1 MAAKNKPNELY
12 ITRVYNAPVKLVW
25 EAFTDPKHSAH
36 WWGPRGFSITSH
48 HKELRPG
55 GTWKYTMHGPD
66 GTDYPNIATYH
77 EVEPCARLVYD
88 HGATETTPPLF
99 RVTVNFSEKNGRT
112 TMDMTMALATPEAAK
127 EIKKFVKMAGG
138 NSTWDRFAEYLDK
151 QTVGKDRFVINR
163 CFVAPIDKLFQ
174 MWTDPEHVAKWLPP
188 VGFKMNFLR
197 ADIRPGASSFY
208 SMTSDDGA
216 MTMYGRCHY
225 IEIKSPDRIV
235 YTQEF
240 TDQKENVSRH
250 PGAPTWPASMLTTIT
265 LVAENASETRVT
277 VEWEPHGP
285 ATAEEI
291 ACFVKERGGMTMGW
305 TGSFNKLDELLG
317 TEGF

>member
-36 WWGPRGFSITSH
+36 WWGPRGFTITSY

-66 GTDYPNIATYH
+66 GTDYPNLATYH
-77 EVEPCARLVYD
+77 EVEPYARLVYD

-99 RVTVNFSEKNGRT
+99 RVTVTFAEKNGRT
-112 TMDMTMALATPEAAK
+112 TMDMTMALATPEAAN
-127 EIKKFVKMAGG
+127 EIKKFVKMVGG

-151 QTVGKDRFVINR
+151 HTCGKDRFVINR
-163 CFVAPIDKLFQ
+163 CFVAPIDKLFK
-174 MWTDPEHVAKWLPP
+174 MWTDPEHVARWLPP
-188 VGFKMNFLR
+188 VGFNMKYLR
-197 ADIRPGASSFY
+197 ADIRPGSSSFY
-208 SMTSDDGA
+208 SMTSKDGA
-216 MTMYGRCHY
+216 MTMYGRSNY
-225 IEIKSPDRIV
+225 IEIKAPDRIV

-240 TDQKENVSRH
+240 CDEKENISRH
-250 PGAPTWPASMLTTIT
+250 PGAPTWPESMLTTIT
-265 LVAENASETRVT
+265 FVAENANETRVT
-277 VEWEPHGP
+277 VEWEPHAK

-291 ACFVKERGGMTMGW
+291 ACFVKERGGMTQGW